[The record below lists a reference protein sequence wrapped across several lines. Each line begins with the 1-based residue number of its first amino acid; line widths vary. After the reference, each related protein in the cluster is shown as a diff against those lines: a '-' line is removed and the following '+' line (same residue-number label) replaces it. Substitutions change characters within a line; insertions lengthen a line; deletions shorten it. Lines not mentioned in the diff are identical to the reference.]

1 MTQSKCII
9 IDDDVIQSNI
19 LSQYISNHNN
29 LTLVNS
35 FNNPLKAIPFL
46 IKSPEID
53 LIFLDI
59 EMPHIS
65 GLEFLES
72 ISHSAKVILVSG
84 KEKYAIDSY
93 NYEIIDYL
101 LKPISED
108 RFSRSILKY
117 QKENKRTTID
127 DEVNSVFVKV
137 DSLLKKIDLA
147 DVFCIRG
154 ADDYIEIIFESSK
167 TLVHSS
173 LNKFY
178 ERLPKNKFVRVH
190 RSSIVNIDK
199 ISKYDAHV
207 LEVGDHLVRVSRT
220 YKKDLINKL
229 NIL

>member
-9 IDDDVIQSNI
+9 IDDDLVQLNI
-19 LSQYISNHNN
+19 LSQYVINN
-29 LTLVNS
+29 SHLTLVES
-35 FNNPLKAIPFL
+35 FSNPLKAIPFL

-65 GLEFLES
+65 GLEFLDS
-72 ISHSAKVILVSG
+72 ISHSAKIILVSG
-84 KEKYAIDSY
+84 KEQYAIDSY
-93 NYEIIDYL
+93 NYEVIDYL
-101 LKPISED
+101 LKPISEN
-108 RFSRSILKY
+108 RFNRSILKY
-117 QKENKRTTID
+117 LKENQNIAIDSDVKTI
-127 DEVNSVFVKV
+127 FVKI

-147 DVFCIRG
+147 DIYCIRG

-178 ERLPKNKFVRVH
+178 ESLPKNKFIRVH

-199 ISKYDAHV
+199 ITKYDSHV
-207 LEVGDHLVRVSRT
+207 LEVGSHLVRVSRT
-220 YKKDLINKL
+220 YKQDLINKL